1 MEKQE
6 TSFNDIYNYLNNNLT
21 RDKMKEVERSI
32 INNGEA
38 EAVYHDLMF
47 DYQHSRKYIDS
58 LIGEDD
64 EDFEKKVIE
73 TCQNSE
79 KKTLKEKQETS
90 NKLKKD
96 LVMKNLEGLN
106 FPLSMEEV
114 QKAISKLQ
122 PEINEMLASDHG
134 DFEAYAKEILME
146 RYRLP
151 EEAAAQI
158 VNDLQGGIKTFDKQ
172 CEALNSDNQSMIK
185 ENIEELLE
193 GKTEEEKKNLMINS
207 LSALQALT
215 DNEAHTEETI
225 QKAIEKYQEM
235 SVEELVAEFE
245 YRMKEGDCFDIIVE
259 VVADN
264 MKPMNAEELEELRKC
279 LSEGGKEYKL
289 YTALAL
295 YMAQCDKKID
305 LSLDENGVEANV
317 LGACAAA
324 AITMMQ
330 APAREKDEP
339 AWRRWM
345 KTIFA
350 ALYYTTM
357 VLATILLTVSV
368 GVTIVLGLMALFGQG
383 IIAAI
388 IALGVACI
396 AGKYITDK
404 LIEFSFWSMEALE
417 KPYDRVVDKII
428 FWIGKIKERF
438 SKEAAEEAAKEAA
451 KESNDEKQADGTA
464 ETPQQKKKE
473 DKERDGF
480 NRSRESLFA

>member
-1 MEKQE
+1 MEKKE

-38 EAVYHDLMF
+38 EVVYHDLMF
-47 DYQHSRKYIDS
+47 DYQYSRKYIDS
-58 LIGEDD
+58 LIGADD
-64 EDFEKKVIE
+64 EEFEKEMIE
-73 TCQNSE
+73 TCQNLE
-79 KKTLKEKQETS
+79 NKTLKKKQETS
-90 NKLKKD
+90 SKLKKD

-106 FPLSMEEV
+106 FPLNMEEV
-114 QKAISKLQ
+114 QEAISKLQ
-122 PEINEMLASDHG
+122 PEINEMLVSDHE
-134 DFEAYAKEILME
+134 DYVAYAKEILME
-146 RYRLP
+146 RYGLSA
-151 EEAAAQI
+151 EAAAQI
-158 VNDLQGGIKTFDKQ
+158 TNDLQGGINTFDKQ
-172 CEALNSDNQSMIK
+172 CEAFKSNNHSMIK
-185 ENIEELLE
+185 ENIEELLV

-215 DNEAHTEETI
+215 DDEAHTEETI

-245 YRMKEGDCFDIIVE
+245 YQMKEGDCFDIIVE
-259 VVADN
+259 TVADD
-264 MKPMNAEELEELRKC
+264 MKPMNTEQVEELRKY
-279 LSEGGKEYKL
+279 LSKGDKEYKL

-330 APAREKDEP
+330 VPAKEEDEA

-345 KTIFA
+345 KIIFA

-357 VLATILLTVSV
+357 VLATIVLTASV
-368 GVTIVLGLMALFGQG
+368 GVAIVLGLMTLFGQG

-388 IALGVACI
+388 IALGIACI
-396 AGKYITDK
+396 IGKYITDK
-404 LIEFSFWSMEALE
+404 LIEFSLWSMEALE
-417 KPYDRVVDKII
+417 KPYDWVVDKII

-438 SKEAAEEAAKEAA
+438 FKEVV
-451 KESNDEKQADGTA
+451 KESNDEKKTNESA
-464 ETPQQKKKE
+464 ENTQQEKKE
-473 DKERDGF
+473 SEERDGF
-480 NRSRESLFA
+480 NELSEGLMAPA